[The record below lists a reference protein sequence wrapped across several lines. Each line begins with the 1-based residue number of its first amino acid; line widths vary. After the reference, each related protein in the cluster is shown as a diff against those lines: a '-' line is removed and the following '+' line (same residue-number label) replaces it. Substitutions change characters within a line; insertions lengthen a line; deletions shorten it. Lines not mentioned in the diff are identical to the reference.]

1 MLETRGNSI
10 SNRSK
15 RRGCAVGNRHAREKT
30 LFLLRP
36 AGGTPAG
43 LMLIGLKDYV
53 AAFDSRRDVTER
65 DAYGWNRAG
74 AVLVVA
80 REKNGA

>member
-1 MLETRGNSI
+1 
-10 SNRSK
+10 
-15 RRGCAVGNRHAREKT
+15 
-30 LFLLRP
+30 
-36 AGGTPAG
+36 
-43 LMLIGLKDYV
+43 MLIGLKDYV